1 MQHLRFPSINQ
12 FRTVVKN
19 VRDRSNFHGIPL
31 PKIIFNGSVKLHG
44 TCSSVIKDPRNGE
57 IWCQSREQIITPE
70 NDNAGFASFISELSG
85 RGIDIYF
92 NIAAGVYGMNNL
104 KPGDLIGIYG
114 EWCGRGVQKGVAINQ
129 LSKRFVIFGI
139 RIYTPAEITNDEDE
153 DDWSS
158 SVWFSPVQLI
168 RTQEL
173 YEKELSETIGS
184 SDNLIFSIQK
194 FQTWTIEIDFAHPEL
209 MQNKLVEITDEVER
223 CCPVGKAFG
232 VDGVGEGVVYRAVSK
247 CEFKTSD
254 LIMKIKGEKHSDT
267 KVKKTATVD
276 IEKVNSINEF
286 ASNVVTDHR
295 LEKMIEKL
303 KEAGKEVDI
312 KNTGEFLKLV
322 GADVLKE
329 ETDTI
334 EASGLDRKT
343 IMPAVNNS
351 AKQWYLKFINDFIMK
366 G

>member
-1 MQHLRFPSINQ
+1 MQHLRFPSIEQ
-12 FRTVVKN
+12 FRTVVKR
-19 VRDRSNFHGIPL
+19 VRDRSNFHGVPL
-31 PKIIFNGSVKLHG
+31 PKLIFNGSVKLHG
-44 TCSSVIKDPRNGE
+44 TNSSCVFNPQIGE
-57 IWCQSREQIITPE
+57 IWCQSRDQIITPE
-70 NDNAGFASFISELSG
+70 NDHVGFARFISELQKE
-85 RGIDIYF
+85 IKIYF
-92 NIAAGVYGMNNL
+92 NVAAGVYGMNNI

-114 EWCGRGVQKGVAINQ
+114 EWCGKGIQKGVAINQ
-129 LSKRFVIFGI
+129 ISKRFVIFGI
-139 RIYTPAEITNDEDE
+139 KIYTPGAITEDGQ
-153 DDWSS
+153 DGGTST
-158 SVWFSPVQLI
+158 WFSPAQLLRAHDLFI
-168 RTQEL
+168 KEAGDETQI
-173 YEKELSETIGS
+173 Y
-184 SDNLIFSIQK
+184 SIQK

-232 VDGVGEGVVYRAVSK
+232 VEGVGEGVVYTCVSK

-254 LIMKIKGEKHSDT
+254 LIMKVKGQKHSDT

-303 KEAGKEVDI
+303 KEAGKDI
-312 KNTGEFLKLV
+312 DVKNTGEFLKLV

-343 IMPAVNNS
+343 VMPAVNNLT
-351 AKQWYLKFINDFIMK
+351 KQWYLKFINDLIMK